1 MISFLCS
8 IMIILSRLIE
18 SNLSKD
24 LKMFEDSLFILLVS
38 ASNIY
43 LYIFLVIM
51 ICLAGF
57 NKIKSNI
64 SNHYI
69 QDLDVISKFNQSIII
84 IYNVLKID
92 IKFSYNFY
100 QANNS

>member
-1 MISFLCS
+1 
-8 IMIILSRLIE
+8 MIIFSRLIE

-24 LKMFEDSLFILLVS
+24 LNMFEDSLFILLVS

-51 ICLAGF
+51 IWLAGF

-92 IKFSYNFY
+92 IKFSYNF
-100 QANNS
+100 